1 MNIEL
6 HIIQNFA
13 PSNLNR
19 DDTNNPKDC
28 TFGGV
33 RRARISSQAFKR
45 AIRREPIFAESTGVP
60 PAVRTRLLV
69 TERFQPAL
77 EQAGVSPE
85 DAQLVAVALAEA
97 IGNKVEGDNLHT
109 SVLLYLSDQEVNDL
123 VARTLGQWED
133 IYAGLVQEKPDT
145 RLLDKLV
152 KDYVTAIRGRASA
165 PDIAMFGRMLAEHPD
180 FNIDAACQVA
190 HAISTHQVSMEM
202 DFFTA
207 VDDLQQD
214 GETGSAHMG
223 MTGFNSATFY
233 RYARIDWD
241 QLVQNLNGNV
251 EMARRTVAGFLR
263 AAVRAIPT
271 GKQNTFAA
279 HNPPSFLM
287 AVVRADGMC
296 WSLANAF
303 EKPVY
308 PGYQRGLIAESVGRL
323 DEYWARLQQVYGSDQ
338 QHVTVLAIEPD
349 LPLDYLAA
357 YTVDNVETWVASTL
371 DALPRAEESL
381 S

>member
-45 AIRREPIFAESTGVP
+45 AIRREPIFADSTGVAS
-60 PAVRTRLLV
+60 AVRTRLLA
-69 TERFQPAL
+69 TTRFQPKL
-77 EQAGVSPE
+77 EASGASVE
-85 DAQLVAVALAEA
+85 DAERVATALAEA
-97 IGNKVEGDNLHT
+97 IGNKVEGDDRHT
-109 SVLLYLSDQEVNDL
+109 SVLLYLSEQEVDEL
-123 VARTLGQWED
+123 VNHALEQWD
-133 IYAGLVQEKPDT
+133 AIQAGLAKEKPD
-145 RLLDKLV
+145 RKPLNDLV
-152 KDYVTAIRGRASA
+152 KDYVKQLRGRASA

-190 HAISTHQVSMEM
+190 HAISTHQVSMDM

-207 VDDLQQD
+207 VDDLQPG

-233 RYARIDWD
+233 RYARIDWG
-241 QLVQNLNGNV
+241 QLVSNLSGDV
-251 EMARRTVAGFLR
+251 HLAHRTVAGFLR

-287 AVVRADGMC
+287 TVVRDDGMS

-308 PGYQRGLIAESVGRL
+308 PGYQRGLIAESVCQLDAYWGRL
-323 DEYWARLQQVYGSDQ
+323 DQVYGTGYKQ
-338 QHVTVLAIEPD
+338 VTVLALDPD
-349 LPLDYLAA
+349 LPLEHLAGHA
-357 YTVDNVETWVASTL
+357 VGDVEAWVASTL
-371 DALPRAEESL
+371 DALSSVEAYQP
-381 S
+381 

>member
-1 MNIEL
+1 MFIEL

-28 TFGGV
+28 NFGGV

-77 EQAGVSPE
+77 EGAGIAPE
-85 DAQLVAVALAEA
+85 EAERVAVALAEA
-97 IGNKVEGDNLHT
+97 IGNKVEGDSKRT
-109 SVLLYLSDQEVNDL
+109 SVLLYLSDAEVQELITRALD
-123 VARTLGQWED
+123 QWED
-133 IYAGLVQEKPDT
+133 ITTALMQDKPDT
-145 RLLDKLV
+145 KPLDKLV
-152 KDYVTAIRGRASA
+152 KDFVKDIRGRASA
-165 PDIAMFGRMLAEHPD
+165 PDIAMFGRMLADHPD

-207 VDDLQQD
+207 VDDLQPR
-214 GETGSAHMG
+214 GETGSAHMN

-233 RYARIDWD
+233 RYARIDWG
-241 QLVQNLNGNV
+241 QLVANLDGNI

-271 GKQNTFAA
+271 GKQNSFAA
-279 HNPPSFLM
+279 QNPPHLLM
-287 AVVRADGMC
+287 TVVREDGMS

-308 PGYQRGLIAESVGRL
+308 PGYQRGLIGESVGRL
-323 DEYWARLQQVYGSDQ
+323 DEYWGRLEQVYGDGRK
-338 QHVTVLAIEPD
+338 HVCVVALEPD
-349 LPLDYLAA
+349 LPLEQLAGYTLGSVEEWVECTLAA
-357 YTVDNVETWVASTL
+357 LPVAEGYAS
-371 DALPRAEESL
+371 
-381 S
+381 

>member
-45 AIRREPIFAESTGVP
+45 AIRREPIFAASTGVP

-69 TERFQPAL
+69 TERFQPEL
-77 EQAGVSPE
+77 EQAGASPE
-85 DAQLVAVALAEA
+85 DAQLVAVALAQA
-97 IGNKVEGDNLHT
+97 IGNKVEGENLHT
-109 SVLLYLSDQEVNDL
+109 SVLLYLSDQEVKDL
-123 VARTLGQWED
+123 VARTLDQWED

-145 RLLDKLV
+145 KLLDKLV
-152 KDYVTAIRGRASA
+152 KDYVKAIRGRASA

-241 QLVQNLNGNV
+241 QLVENLSGNV

-271 GKQNTFAA
+271 GKQNSFAA
-279 HNPPSFLM
+279 QNPPSYVM
-287 AVVRADGMC
+287 TVVRADGMS

-308 PGYQRGLIAESVGRL
+308 PGYHHGLIGESVCRL
-323 DEYWARLQQVYGSDQ
+323 DEYWARLQQVYGGD
-338 QHVTVLAIEPD
+338 QHVAAVALDPD

-357 YTVDNVETWVASTL
+357 YTIGDVEGWVQRTL
-371 DALPRAEESL
+371 DALPRAEATL